1 MHTTH
6 WALQPWDDPR
16 SPNCRSQ
23 PRSYCEPR
31 WTHRRPR
38 NQTPLL
44 RHAPAYAPGTGQG
57 GSRTLFR
64 TWPVYWAA
72 HVPPSPQMPPRGLWI
87 PFTPPRVR
95 ATHAG
100 QSGQCGV
107 QSQLRQAGHLDR
119 PVWPSAIREWPKE
132 QCSESILLHFPHS
145 KVL

>member
-6 WALQPWDDPR
+6 WALQPWDDPA
-16 SPNCRSQ
+16 RSQ
-23 PRSYCEPR
+23 PHSYCEPR

-100 QSGQCGV
+100 QSGQCPYKNTPARHV
-107 QSQLRQAGHLDR
+107 RITSFIEMEKVKQIEKIEEFVSNER
-119 PVWPSAIREWPKE
+119 IRK
-132 QCSESILLHFPHS
+132 
-145 KVL
+145 